1 MSTQGRWASQLFSN
15 EDSTRQAARLSAGE
29 WVEVLSKEEI
39 LRTLDDR
46 GSVGGMPFMPEML
59 AFVGQ
64 RFQVFRRA
72 HKTCDTVNRT
82 GGRRIDDTVHLEGVR
97 CSGANHGGCEANC
110 LIFWKTHW
118 LRRVDGPSGVNPRSI
133 TAPMQAAGLS
143 EAQLIAATVVENSSE
158 GPVFRCQA
166 TDLPLATSPLKWWDV
181 RQYVEDFTSGNE
193 SLGAL
198 LRGALYVTVYNAIRA
213 SRRLGIKEHAI
224 ACYDWIQRLRG
235 GVPYPRKRGRV
246 AEGRKTPD
254 IKLDLLPGDLVKVR
268 SYDEILA
275 TLDGNNK
282 NRGLFFDAE
291 EVPYCGKLLRVRCR
305 VSRIVDERTGKL
317 IPIKGNSVILDGAWC
332 KGHYSDRRMY
342 CPRAIFPFWRETW
355 LERVAEPGE
364 QRYSADGMGGPV
376 PSIDQQRTFWDQW
389 NTEWRF
395 RDPDYFMQR
404 QLEVA
409 QQLASDL
416 SLKNARILEAGCGTG
431 WLSNGL
437 IAYGAVVATD
447 LSPASIEEGRR
458 RYPRVDLRCGD
469 FLAMDLPDEFDLI
482 ISADALAHMHD
493 QKAFFKRISGK
504 LKDGGTFLLMTQNSF
519 VWDRRSA
526 LKRLGHGQLQRW
538 PSLDEI
544 RTLLASDFEI
554 QKIGSLLPGGDR
566 GVLFWVENRYIRGA
580 FGRILGRKR
589 WESWLEAL
597 GLGREWVIVARKR
610 AAGARAAG

>member
-1 MSTQGRWASQLFSN
+1 MHPSQ
-15 EDSTRQAARLSAGE
+15 QLSAGD
-29 WVEVLSKEEI
+29 WVEVISREEI
-39 LRTLDDR
+39 LKTLDDQGR
-46 GSVGGMPFMPEML
+46 LDGMPLMPEML
-59 AFVGQ
+59 AFAGQ
-64 RFQVFRRA
+64 RLQVFRRA

-82 GGRRIDDTVHLEGVR
+82 GGRRLDDAVHLEGVR
-97 CSGANHGGCEANC
+97 CNGTSHGGCQAAC

-118 LRRVDGPSGVNPRSI
+118 LRKVDGPSGVNPRRVAPVI
-133 TAPMQAAGLS
+133 TAPGIGEDALLAS
-143 EAQLIAATVVENSSE
+143 AYIE
-158 GPVFRCQA
+158 GEGGERIYKCQA
-166 TDLPLATSPLKWWDV
+166 TELPAATRPLKWWDI
-181 RQYVEDFTSGNE
+181 RQYLEDISSRNE
-193 SLGAL
+193 SLLEL
-198 LRGALYVTVYNAIRA
+198 LRGAAYVMTFTLIRA
-213 SRRLGIKEHAI
+213 TRRIGMQPRAI
-224 ACYDWIQRLRG
+224 ELYDRVQRWRG
-235 GVPYPRKRGRV
+235 GVPYPRRYGSV
-246 AEGRKTPD
+246 PTGQKTPER
-254 IKLDLLPGDLVKVR
+254 ILDLREGELVRVR
-268 SYDEILA
+268 SYDQILQ

-282 NRGLFFDAE
+282 NRGLYFDAE
-291 EVPYCGKLLRVRCR
+291 EVPYCGKSFRVRCR
-305 VSRIVDERTGKL
+305 VSRIIDERTGKM
-317 IPIKGNSVILDGAWC
+317 IPIRGNSVILDGAWC

-342 CPRAIFPFWRETW
+342 CPRALFPIWRETW
-355 LERVAEPGE
+355 LERVEEPVE
-364 QRYSADGMGGPV
+364 PRYSQDGMGGPV

-404 QLEVA
+404 QLGVA

-580 FGRILGRKR
+580 FGRLLGRKR